1 MEAVDKVLENFS
13 MPDGGPMFFL
23 RPLAGSELPVE
34 AVELFDNA
42 LPSGNSQLM
51 SALLRLARITDEDKY
66 LERGEAM
73 LAAMAGSLERYPS
86 SFGNWLSSGLL
97 HGVPPQELVVTG
109 PGAKATAANFL
120 SRYRPGLLIV
130 AS

>member
-1 MEAVDKVLENFS
+1 VAT
-13 MPDGGPMFFL
+13 P
-23 RPLAGSELPVE
+23 
-34 AVELFDNA
+34 
-42 LPSGNSQLM
+42 
-51 SALLRLARITDEDKY
+51 
-66 LERGEAM
+66 
-73 LAAMAGSLERYPS
+73 LERYPS

-130 AS
+130 ASETVREDVPLLQNRYLPDSLRFFVCENKVCNLPVSTEADALRLIDPE